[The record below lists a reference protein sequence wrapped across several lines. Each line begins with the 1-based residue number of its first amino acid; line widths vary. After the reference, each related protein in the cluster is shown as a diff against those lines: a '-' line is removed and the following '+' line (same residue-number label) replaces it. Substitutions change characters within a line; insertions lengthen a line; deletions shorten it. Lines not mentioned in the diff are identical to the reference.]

1 MIRRPPR
8 STLFPYT
15 TLFRS
20 RQTCLRLY
28 PGDGVRE
35 HTDGVLKP
43 TLRLVDHRLVVDH
56 FQAAWGALLGV
67 QDVLLGLVEM
77 VQLPIDLRQSEVV
90 VRVVRFDF
98 DEFLELLECRG
109 VFLLSKQRLRQ
120 PAPVADIGGGELN
133 SSVVGHWT
141 LR

>member
-1 MIRRPPR
+1 M
-8 STLFPYT
+8 
-15 TLFRS
+15 
-20 RQTCLRLY
+20 
-28 PGDGVRE
+28 
-35 HTDGVLKP
+35 
-43 TLRLVDHRLVVDH
+43 
-56 FQAAWGALLGV
+56 

-120 PAPVADIGGGELN
+120 PAPVADISGVELN
-133 SSVVGHWT
+133 RFAVRLFGLRRVVG
-141 LR
+141 LRVGVAQQVEQPRGGRAFHDPLEQSDGLR